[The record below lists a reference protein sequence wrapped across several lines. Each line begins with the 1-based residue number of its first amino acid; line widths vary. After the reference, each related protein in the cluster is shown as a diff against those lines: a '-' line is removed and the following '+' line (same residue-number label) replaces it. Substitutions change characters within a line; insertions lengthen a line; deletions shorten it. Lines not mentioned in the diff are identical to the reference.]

1 MVLDL
6 LDPATL
12 GRVVGAICLMV
23 MAAAYGYSR
32 GHRDGSREGYT
43 RGRAVSRHIS
53 TINKA
58 VK

>member
-1 MVLDL
+1 MELDL

-12 GRVVGAICLMV
+12 GRVVAAVCLMV
-23 MAAAYGYSR
+23 VAAAYGYSR
-32 GHRDGSREGYT
+32 GHREGSREGYI

-53 TINKA
+53 STNKA

>member
-12 GRVVGAICLMV
+12 GRLTLLAILLV
-23 MAAAYGYSR
+23 MAAAVGYAW
-32 GHRDGSREGYT
+32 GHKDGSREGYT
-43 RGRAVSRHIS
+43 RGRAVNRHVAAA
-53 TINKA
+53 NRE

>member
-12 GRVVGAICLMV
+12 GRVTLGVILV
-23 MAAAYGYSR
+23 VISIAYGYSL

-43 RGRAVSRHIS
+43 RGRAVSRHLAS
-53 TINKA
+53 INKG

>member
-12 GRVVGAICLMV
+12 GRLTALFVLLVI
-23 MAAAYGYSR
+23 AAAYGYSR
-32 GHRDGSREGYT
+32 GYKEGSREGYI
-43 RGRAVSRHIS
+43 RGRAVVRHVS
-53 TINKA
+53 AINKD